1 MANSGFFKVVLSSVL
16 AALAFTRFLYYG
28 ALNTRMDL
36 VFLSLLLSAVLVWI
50 IPWKQ
55 LWQRLGGLN
64 VGGVGITLQQPDVQP
79 AIHNI
84 SFSEEYLQL
93 IGARSEKQVRD
104 RLQRRLENLEGE
116 LQTVRGSR
124 VLWIDDHP
132 HKIVGVK
139 RLLRLLGIDITP
151 ATSTKD
157 AQDIL
162 KKDNDFDLIITEVW
176 RRGGYEG
183 VRYVVQLRKEE
194 DERISSLP
202 VIFYSAYRWKDLVEY
217 TQPARKLQPEAEI
230 SNAIDDLI
238 PKVIRRLS
246 EERIDPITLS
256 AAKIPTTD
264 STPDDARS

>member
-124 VLWIDDHP
+124 VLW
-132 HKIVGVK
+132 
-139 RLLRLLGIDITP
+139 
-151 ATSTKD
+151 
-157 AQDIL
+157 
-162 KKDNDFDLIITEVW
+162 
-176 RRGGYEG
+176 
-183 VRYVVQLRKEE
+183 
-194 DERISSLP
+194 
-202 VIFYSAYRWKDLVEY
+202 
-217 TQPARKLQPEAEI
+217 
-230 SNAIDDLI
+230 
-238 PKVIRRLS
+238 
-246 EERIDPITLS
+246 
-256 AAKIPTTD
+256 
-264 STPDDARS
+264 